1 MRKFLA
7 FILAT
12 TLCVSFVGC
21 GKEEKNETSSASSV
35 ASGPSVFVG
44 NGGNKTNSSGSLAS
58 DGNETQVNN
67 SQASSI
73 AESQS
78 GSSNASQS
86 DNSSGKP
93 QSNSSPSKNSS
104 ASSNGSSSVYVPSS
118 NSSQASSV
126 YKDPIPANAPRIIC
140 WGDSITY
147 GMGMQKGCKYPDVLQ
162 KLLGNKYRVLNAGG
176 SGEKSH
182 TIAARQG
189 AYTVTLDRDLVFKAG
204 YGSVYLDGV
213 NGPNL
218 VIDDGSVLDINEDG
232 ESFRNDL
239 PCKKVY
245 IKGKEYE
252 ITYSGGKLEI
262 LRDDYNKKLVI
273 KKGTKVEFDSARK
286 QQGSYCE
293 IFYVGANDGNPDVD
307 VLVNRYKAMAKR
319 QGSDRYI
326 VIIPQWAPS
335 KYTAALKEEFGDKAF
350 DIRVEMCTT
359 DPEKNFGLYVS
370 AEDKNRMENGQI
382 PLMYMYNNSASDTLH
397 FSETGYEVMAKL
409 LYAHGKKLG
418 YWK

>member
-1 MRKFLA
+1 MKRILSV
-7 FILAT
+7 ILAI
-12 TLCVSFVGC
+12 TLCVGIVGC
-21 GKEEKNETSSASSV
+21 AKEKETETSSASSV
-35 ASGPSVFVG
+35 VTGPSVFVG
-44 NGGNKTNSSGSLAS
+44 NGGKKPTSSNVTTSADNQSQISSNQSSEKNSGK
-58 DGNETQVNN
+58 V
-67 SQASSI
+67 
-73 AESQS
+73 QS
-78 GSSNASQS
+78 GSSSSKKQ
-86 DNSSGKP
+86 NSSSNK
-93 QSNSSPSKNSS
+93 SSSSYKSSSYNSSDSS
-104 ASSNGSSSVYVPSS
+104 E
-118 NSSQASSV
+118 

-147 GMGMQKGCKYPDVLQ
+147 GMGMQKGQKYPDVLQ
-162 KLLGNKYRVLNAGG
+162 KLIGNNYRVLNAGG

-218 VIDDGSVLDINEDG
+218 VIEDGTVLDINEDG
-232 ESFRNDL
+232 ESFKNDL

-262 LRDDYNKKLVI
+262 LRDDYDKKLVI

-319 QGSDRYI
+319 QGSNRYI
-326 VIIPQWAPS
+326 VIIPQWAPT

-350 DIRVEMCTT
+350 DIRAEMCTT
-359 DPEKNFGLYVS
+359 DPEKKFNLFVS
-370 AEDKNRMENGQI
+370 AEDKKRMENGQI
-382 PLMYMYNNSASDTLH
+382 PLMYMYQNSETDTLH
-397 FSETGYEVMAKL
+397 FSETGYQVMAKL

>member
-1 MRKFLA
+1 MKKILSV
-7 FILAT
+7 ILAL
-12 TLCVSFVGC
+12 TLCLGIAGC
-21 GKEEKNETSSASSV
+21 AKEKEQETSSASSV
-35 ASGPSVFVG
+35 PSGPSVFVG
-44 NGGNKTNSSGSLAS
+44 NGGNKTSSTNTTTST
-58 DGNETQVNN
+58 GNY
-67 SQASSI
+67 SQAGGN
-73 AESQS
+73 QS
-78 GSSNASQS
+78 T
-86 DNSSGKP
+86 
-93 QSNSSPSKNSS
+93 QSNSSAQGSISTSSKQQSGSQSSSNQNSYY
-104 ASSNGSSSVYVPSS
+104 ASSSNDDTSST
-118 NSSQASSV
+118 

-147 GMGMQKGCKYPDVLQ
+147 GMGMQKGYKYPDVLQ
-162 KLLGNKYRVLNAGG
+162 KLIGNKYRVLNAGS
-176 SGEKSH
+176 SGEQSQ

-189 AYTVTLDRDLVFKAG
+189 AYTVTLDGDLVFKAG

-218 VIDDGSVLDINEDG
+218 VIDDGTVLDINEDG
-232 ESFRNDL
+232 EAFKNDL
-239 PCKKVY
+239 PCNKVY
-245 IKGKEYE
+245 INGKEYE
-252 ITYSGGKLEI
+252 LTYSGGKLEI
-262 LRDDYNKKLVI
+262 LRDDYDKKLVI

-319 QGSDRYI
+319 QGSNRYI

-350 DIRVEMCTT
+350 DIRAEMCNT
-359 DPEKNFGLYVS
+359 DPEKNFNLYVS
-370 AEDKNRMENGQI
+370 AEDKKRMENGQI
-382 PLMYMYNNSASDTLH
+382 PLMYMYQNSATDTLH
-397 FSETGYEVMAKL
+397 FSETGYQVMAKL